1 MWHFLEVQVYLIEV
15 FLLPWKKNTNY
26 VILSVG
32 KLFNHL
38 ESLLPPSS
46 IVVTAMTSSKPQQDR
61 YESHQQ
67 ENHKDIKTTIPSSLK
82 MLGFAPI
89 TFRPFPPVRGFR
101 ESTWGKTRTRRWG
114 FWDRRGYPNCLHI
127 KLKFDTRS
135 QSMTIWS
142 PKNIPSWLSSLI
154 RQDGFQEQLKYIPIT
169 VLTCSAHS
177 PWTLHIQDHTYLIHE
192 LLNTTLIDWTDNPST
207 WNCHLPNLECK
218 RTNFC
223 TFVKFI
229 P

>member
-1 MWHFLEVQVYLIEV
+1 MWYYLLENYSIIWSLFYRLQVSLWPQWH
-15 FLLPWKKNTNY
+15 LQ
-26 VILSVG
+26 
-32 KLFNHL
+32 NHNK
-38 ESLLPPSS
+38 
-46 IVVTAMTSSKPQQDR
+46 TAMNLINKKTTRTSRPQ
-61 YESHQQ
+61 Y
-67 ENHKDIKTTIPSSLK
+67 TIPSSLK

-154 RQDGFQEQLKYIPIT
+154 REDGFQEQLKYIPIT